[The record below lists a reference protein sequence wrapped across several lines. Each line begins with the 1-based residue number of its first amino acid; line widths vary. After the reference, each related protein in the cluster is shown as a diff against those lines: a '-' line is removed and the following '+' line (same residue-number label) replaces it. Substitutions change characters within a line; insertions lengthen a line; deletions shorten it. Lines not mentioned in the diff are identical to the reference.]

1 MSRDSTAPKAFG
13 KGGAQ
18 RRQVRGRERGT
29 LAPFFK
35 KIPPPRPPSMP
46 FYRSPALA
54 VAVAGDALNGGVP
67 TQLVHLI
74 LGEFQFVEI
83 VVALER
89 TELIAQFDDLLGNLK
104 GNRAGP
110 GQLLGGGA
118 VQLKTFFHFLP
129 VRIGAERIGRHNRAK
144 RKGEQGRAHKGHK
157 LFHDETPKDYE
168 SMQDAC

>member
-1 MSRDSTAPKAFG
+1 M
-13 KGGAQ
+13 
-18 RRQVRGRERGT
+18 
-29 LAPFFK
+29 
-35 KIPPPRPPSMP
+35 PS
-46 FYRSPALA
+46 YKSHALA

-118 VQLKTFFHFLP
+118 VQLKTFFHCRLGSALNALEGITAQNEKANKAAHTKDISFFMMKLRRIMSQCKMPVEGKIAYECKARMGFL
-129 VRIGAERIGRHNRAK
+129 
-144 RKGEQGRAHKGHK
+144 
-157 LFHDETPKDYE
+157 
-168 SMQDAC
+168 

>member
-1 MSRDSTAPKAFG
+1 M
-13 KGGAQ
+13 
-18 RRQVRGRERGT
+18 
-29 LAPFFK
+29 
-35 KIPPPRPPSMP
+35 PS
-46 FYRSPALA
+46 YKSHALA

-110 GQLLGGGA
+110 GQLLSSKRFSTSCRLGSALNALEGITA
-118 VQLKTFFHFLP
+118 QNEKANKAAHTKDISFFMMKLRRIMSQCKMPVEGKIAYECKARMGFL
-129 VRIGAERIGRHNRAK
+129 
-144 RKGEQGRAHKGHK
+144 
-157 LFHDETPKDYE
+157 
-168 SMQDAC
+168 

>member
-1 MSRDSTAPKAFG
+1 M
-13 KGGAQ
+13 
-18 RRQVRGRERGT
+18 
-29 LAPFFK
+29 
-35 KIPPPRPPSMP
+35 PS
-46 FYRSPALA
+46 YKSHALA

-118 VQLKTFFHFLP
+118 VQLKTFFHSCRLGSALNALEGITAQNEKANKAAHTKDISFFMMKLR
-129 VRIGAERIGRHNRAK
+129 RIMSQCRCLLKGR
-144 RKGEQGRAHKGHK
+144 
-157 LFHDETPKDYE
+157 
-168 SMQDAC
+168 